1 MINENGNMPLKIS
14 IFDRILLLL
23 TGILVGY
30 QIAFGINALEII
42 PTIGYM
48 IAFGVILI
56 ASLLII
62 IMGFEVLDSPVVV
75 VISTLIPLSLSAGL
89 IAEYKPEW
97 LVMYLSYVVIGFLI
111 VLISRFRGGKIIRV
125 VSLAI
130 VHGIAGMVIFL
141 LPIFFSVSGNTPAGF
156 SLVGIG
162 GALIGL
168 GGVLLSFLKSG
179 KPILSKNMIL
189 KVLPALL
196 FAMMLCFVIGFQ
208 SRGY

>member
-1 MINENGNMPLKIS
+1 MINDNGNMPLKIS

-23 TGILVGY
+23 TGILAGY
-30 QIAFGINALEII
+30 QIAFGINGLEVM
-42 PTIGYM
+42 PTISYM
-48 IAFGVILI
+48 IAFGVILV
-56 ASLLII
+56 AGLLII

-89 IAEYKPEW
+89 IAEYKPAW
-97 LVMYLSYVVIGFLI
+97 LVFYLSYAVIGFLI
-111 VLISRFRGGKIIRV
+111 VLFSRLRESKIIRV
-125 VSLAI
+125 GSLII
-130 VHGIAGMVIFL
+130 VHGIAGLVIFL
-141 LPIFFSVSGNTPAGF
+141 LPIIFSVSGKMPAGF

-179 KPILSKNMIL
+179 KPILSKNAIL

-196 FAMMLCFVIGFQ
+196 FVMMLCFVIGFQ